1 MVVAFSVEWRDYFA
15 ICNLVIFI
23 IYGFSVNGN
32 TLLYTFALSWRLL
45 SSLTISISAVSS
57 SSALQNIMRKIR
69 KKTVK
74 SQKSILNCKNSRLI
88 RMGAIVLC
96 DVFNNFTII
105 LTIAQL

>member
-15 ICNLVIFI
+15 ICILVIFI

-69 KKTVK
+69 R
-74 SQKSILNCKNSRLI
+74 KNS
-88 RMGAIVLC
+88 
-96 DVFNNFTII
+96 
-105 LTIAQL
+105 